1 MDSYASA
8 MRNLCIVC
16 AWYGMKGANMRALCA
31 AYGPLTDC
39 SNFSYDFMCFY
50 ARRVFSSEVCM
61 VRKCNLCVSNFYVPV
76 CAEYVLS
83 M

>member
-1 MDSYASA
+1 MRQRSATYASYVLDMVWKA
-8 MRNLCIVC
+8 QICALYVQHSDLCLTAPFFRMII
-16 AWYGMKGANMRALCA
+16 LCV
-31 AYGPLTDC
+31 
-39 SNFSYDFMCFY
+39 FY